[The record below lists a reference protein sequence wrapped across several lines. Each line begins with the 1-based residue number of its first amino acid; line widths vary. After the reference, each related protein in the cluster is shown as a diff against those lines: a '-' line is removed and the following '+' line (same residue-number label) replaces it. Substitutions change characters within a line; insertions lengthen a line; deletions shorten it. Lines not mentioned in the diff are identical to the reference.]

1 MTAVR
6 RVGAEALGAALL
18 LAIVVGSGIM
28 GEQLAAG
35 NDAVA
40 LIGNT
45 LATAA
50 GLFVLIL
57 IFGPVSG
64 AHFNPVVTLVFA
76 LRREIAASHAAAYV
90 IAQMVGA
97 VIGVAVAHVMF
108 DLAAFEVSTNERG
121 GFGRALG
128 EAVATFWLVL
138 TILGARKVRPEIGA
152 LAVALCIG
160 AGYWFTSSTSF
171 ANPAVTVART
181 LTDTFAGVRL
191 ADAPGFLAGQIAGAL
206 AAFGVA
212 RLLLS
217 ETGRPY
223 RAGDAGASSTLHDA
237 G

>member
-97 VIGVAVAHVMF
+97 VI
-108 DLAAFEVSTNERG
+108 ESPSRTSCSTLRHLR
-121 GFGRALG
+121 FPQ
-128 EAVATFWLVL
+128 TS
-138 TILGARKVRPEIGA
+138 GA
-152 LAVALCIG
+152 
-160 AGYWFTSSTSF
+160 
-171 ANPAVTVART
+171 
-181 LTDTFAGVRL
+181 
-191 ADAPGFLAGQIAGAL
+191 AL
-206 AAFGVA
+206 AARWGGGCDFLA
-212 RLLLS
+212 RADDS
-217 ETGRPY
+217 R
-223 RAGDAGASSTLHDA
+223 RAQGPA
-237 G
+237 